1 MVCPSFKKTKGRLA
15 DPFLSGAIA
24 LPSFIEPMLSADD
37 VETQFYRALA
47 SGDLTLL
54 MACWADDDDVTCVP
68 PGGALLRGAAAI
80 QQLFKDLFDRG
91 AVSLRIREVHRVQ
104 GVLHAVHT
112 LVEEVEV
119 TAGDVP
125 AIAHVYAT
133 NVYIQT
139 GKGWRL
145 QAHHASPGQL
155 VPNDAAPTAHAS
167 PTLH

>member
-1 MVCPSFKKTKGRLA
+1 M
-15 DPFLSGAIA
+15 
-24 LPSFIEPMLSADD
+24 PSFIEPMLSADD
-37 VETQFYRALA
+37 VEAQFYRALA

-68 PGGALLRGAAAI
+68 PGGVLLRGAAAI
-80 QQLFKDLFDRG
+80 HQLFKELFDRG

-112 LVEEVEV
+112 LLEEVEV
-119 TAGDVP
+119 VAGDVP

-145 QAHHASPGQL
+145 LAHHASPGQL
-155 VPNDAAPTAHAS
+155 FPKEAAPSVQAS